1 MSNTKRATDTRRSSI
16 TFAAIDPYIETNIVL
31 PTEKLMYGREMVE
44 WGTRNVYPDYL
55 LDLYNNVPTLR
66 SIINGNIDYV
76 AGDDVSIRPLQ
87 AELAN
92 QEMNKRGDTIRE
104 QVKDIA
110 KDFEIYGGFALQII
124 RNLAGE
130 VAEVYY
136 IDMRFLRTNKDGN
149 VFYYSEKWNKGTRV
163 DVVEYPAFMP
173 NLEWSRLS
181 DEERNRHASSILF
194 VKNVHTQVYP
204 APLYAAS
211 VKACEIERLIDEFH
225 ISDIN
230 NHFVSSAIVNFNNGD
245 PGDETKEEIE
255 RDFNEKFCGARNG
268 GRMAFSWNPNKE
280 SATDII
286 EFKVEDFGERYKAL
300 SEHSRQQIFTA
311 FRANPNLFGIPTE
324 GNGFANEQYEESF
337 TLYNR
342 TQILP
347 VQRMICDA
355 YDKIYGQKDVLTI
368 TPFSMGENGDASV
381 SLATQL
387 GVGGT
392 QAMMS
397 ILESQVMTTDQKLGT
412 LQVLFGL
419 DDESAH
425 KILNLPYTPPS
436 EDENVN

>member
-1 MSNTKRATDTRRSSI
+1 MSSTKQNETPKAVFS
-16 TFAAIDPYIETNIVL
+16 FAAIDQYVEQNLVL
-31 PTEKLMYGREMVE
+31 PTEKIISSREWVE
-44 WGTRNVYPDYL
+44 WGTKNAYPDYL

-76 AGDDVSIRPLQ
+76 AGDDVSIIPLR
-87 AELAN
+87 EDYKN
-92 QEMNKRGDTIRE
+92 QEMNKSGDSIRE
-104 QVKDIA
+104 QVRDIA
-110 KDFEIYGGFALQII
+110 KDFEIYGGFALQVI
-124 RNLAGE
+124 RNIAGE

-136 IDMRFLRTNKDGN
+136 IDMRYLRTNKECD
-149 VFYYSEKWNKGTRV
+149 VFYYSEKWGKGSK
-163 DVVEYPAFMP
+163 DVIVYPAFMP
-173 NLEWSRLS
+173 NIDWDTLS
-181 DEERNRHASSILF
+181 DEEKKRQSSSILF

-211 VKACEIERLIDEFH
+211 VKACEIERQIDEFH
-225 ISDIN
+225 LSDIN
-230 NHFVSSAIVNFNNGD
+230 NHFVSSAIINFNNGD
-245 PGDETKEEIE
+245 PGQDMKREIE
-255 RDFNEKFCGARNG
+255 RELNEKFTGASNG
-268 GRMAFSWNPNKE
+268 GRMMVSWNANKE
-280 SATDII
+280 SATDIV

-342 TQILP
+342 TQIVP
-347 VQRMICDA
+347 VQIMISQA
-355 YDKIYGQKDVLTI
+355 YEKIYGKPDVLKI
-368 TPFSMGENGDASV
+368 KPFSMGDNGDTSV

-392 QAMMS
+392 QSMMS
-397 ILESQVMTTDQKLGT
+397 ILESQVMSTEQKLGT

-425 KILNLPYTPPS
+425 KILNLPYTPPA
-436 EDENVN
+436 EEE